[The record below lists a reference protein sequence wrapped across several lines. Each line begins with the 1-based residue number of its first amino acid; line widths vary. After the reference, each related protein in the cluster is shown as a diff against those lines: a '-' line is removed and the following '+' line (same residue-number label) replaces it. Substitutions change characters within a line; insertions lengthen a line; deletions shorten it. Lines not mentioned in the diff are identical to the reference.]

1 MCLRETPLNTLNA
14 GEKS

>member
-1 MCLRETPLNTLNA
+1 LRETPLNTLNA